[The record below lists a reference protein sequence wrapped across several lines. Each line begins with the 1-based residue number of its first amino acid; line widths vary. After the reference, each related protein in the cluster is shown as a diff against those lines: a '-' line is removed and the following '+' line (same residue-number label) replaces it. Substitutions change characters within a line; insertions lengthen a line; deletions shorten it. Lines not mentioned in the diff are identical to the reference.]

1 VLFNGMRLKGIAFRR
16 GGPLFI
22 AAAVLGGPFLAEQLS
37 SSANGQA
44 LPQPA
49 LIPYFVSWE
58 IHAQGS
64 AQQAQGSG
72 NLKDHESIWRFK
84 ADAAGSAITRFRQ
97 YPGSEKLY
105 FQDTHYLTFTQHLDR
120 HEWLVFTYPNRVCT
134 LHNWF
139 TMADSGSYAG
149 YRAVN
154 PTPAALLEF
163 PPELR
168 GGVRVMRR
176 PFAFLTINSFV
187 PIPLFARF
195 QHEAYGTA
203 SDQAAPC
210 SGYESRTAQENA
222 VRGLWDSDDPKLDL
236 QADPANPS
244 SFLLH
249 ARFTRAHA
257 YGDGRDVQVEF
268 SARAYPMGKCAQRD
282 GPIPENDP
290 VVEDVNVHIDTDDAE
305 ITPQGK
311 TKVRI
316 RVTCEG
322 VPVDAANVKIEVE
335 PVDSSGAHIHTN
347 DRPKGKLDGKDL
359 TSANPSITRTTD
371 KNGTVKGPAGITFSP
386 PGKAPASRC
395 LGIAGDYKVTAT
407 SEKFKDS
414 MDKAVILVR
423 FKNLT
428 MLPKAENYDICAD
441 SVHGCNKDGPWGT
454 SDHPESEYGTA
465 GTIQAFQAVG
475 TEFWNVEQS
484 HNQYLHACNAKPW
497 PMRKVSFNDI
507 ALPWGGLFDMDSTW
521 TYPHRTHGKGQGGDF
536 NHFHETCDAG
546 PCLSCGGASVNLN
559 TYLWSVLKST
569 GEQHGRWDSEVNS
582 TGELHLHV
590 EDQGQGPP
598 ASCPADN

>member
-1 VLFNGMRLKGIAFRR
+1 MRSKRVMTKRSICR
-16 GGPLFI
+16 GGLI
-22 AAAVLGGPFLAEQLS
+22 VCSAAAALCVLTLQLPSPVQGENLPES
-37 SSANGQA
+37 S
-44 LPQPA
+44 
-49 LIPYFVSWE
+49 LIPYFVSWHVTAHGSHLLQTSHPGDNGVTTE
-58 IHAQGS
+58 TVSETYVADSTGS
-64 AQQAQGSG
+64 AV
-72 NLKDHESIWRFK
+72 
-84 ADAAGSAITRFRQ
+84 TRFRQ
-97 YPGSEKLY
+97 YAGATQLM
-105 FQDTHYLTFTQHLDR
+105 FNDTHYLTFTERESWDEWRTVSGPGGLCISHLS
-120 HEWLVFTYPNRVCT
+120 HTI
-134 LHNWF
+134 
-139 TMADSGSYAG
+139 ADPGTYAG
-149 YRAVN
+149 FRAAVDGQ
-154 PTPAALLEF
+154 PWDALLQN
-163 PPELR
+163 PPEFTN
-168 GGVRVMRR
+168 GAYVMRQ
-176 PFAFLTINSFV
+176 PLKALTSTNFGHL
-187 PIPLFARF
+187 PIVDHMKVENF
-195 QHEAYGTA
+195 
-203 SDQAAPC
+203 
-210 SGYESRTAQENA
+210 GYQGVGGCTGESSHDGHRNA
-222 VRGLWDSDDPKLDL
+222 VGGFSEGDDPRLDL
-236 QADPANPS
+236 RSTPKDPT
-244 SFLLH
+244 SFFFH
-249 ARFTRAHA
+249 TR
-257 YGDGRDVQVEF
+257 YSRVRDGSDIEVDVDWT
-268 SARAYPMGKCAQRD
+268 ARAYPMGKCAQRD
-282 GPIPENDP
+282 GPIAESDP
-290 VVEDVNVHIDTDDAE
+290 VVADVNVHIDTDDAE
-305 ITPQGK
+305 ITPDGK

-322 VPVDAANVKIEVE
+322 VPVEGANVKIEVE
-335 PVDSSGAHIHTN
+335 PVDSSGAHIHVN

-371 KNGTVKGPAGITFSP
+371 KNGTVKGPAGIIFSP

-395 LGIAGDYKVTAT
+395 LGLAGSYKVTAT
-407 SEKFKDS
+407 SEKFKDR
-414 MDKAVILVR
+414 MDRTVILVR